1 MFTINEHP
9 IIMYKEYKMIDNFK
23 DNIFK
28 LAIDEFNKNT
38 EIKLEIEFEKEEKRV
53 NDFRFDRLVK
63 FRYQK
68 KSLFYYV
75 EIKHNINNTVI
86 ALLLYRKKNIQRP
99 LLLIT
104 KYINNIKADE
114 LKKYGIQFM
123 DTAGNI
129 YLNQYPIY
137 IFIKGN
143 KPKDI
148 FLKMTASRAFEPSG
162 LKIIFALLCYPD
174 LIKKTYRYIAEL
186 TNVALGT
193 VGWVI
198 NELINLGY
206 VIEMG
211 ERGRKLLK
219 KEELFNRWCT
229 GYNEKLRPKLLINR
243 FTGHEA
249 WWINYKLNPEIAQ
262 WGGEVAAYK
271 LTKYMKPQEIII
283 YAGREEYQNIII
295 ENKLR
300 KDINGDIKF
309 FERFW
314 KFDKTNEFKE
324 IVNPILIYVD
334 LINNGN
340 QRVIETARIIYEEY
354 INRHFRET

>member
-28 LAIDEFNKNT
+28 LAIDEF
-38 EIKLEIEFEKEEKRV
+38 
-53 NDFRFDRLVK
+53 
-63 FRYQK
+63 
-68 KSLFYYV
+68 
-75 EIKHNINNTVI
+75 
-86 ALLLYRKKNIQRP
+86 
-99 LLLIT
+99 
-104 KYINNIKADE
+104 
-114 LKKYGIQFM
+114 KKYGIQFM

-148 FLKMTASRAFEPSG
+148 FLKMTAPRAFEPSG
-162 LKIIFALLCYPD
+162 LKIIFALICYPD

-211 ERGRKLLK
+211 ERGRELL
-219 KEELFNRWCT
+219 
-229 GYNEKLRPKLLINR
+229 
-243 FTGHEA
+243 
-249 WWINYKLNPEIAQ
+249 
-262 WGGEVAAYK
+262 
-271 LTKYMKPQEIII
+271 
-283 YAGREEYQNIII
+283 
-295 ENKLR
+295 
-300 KDINGDIKF
+300 
-309 FERFW
+309 
-314 KFDKTNEFKE
+314 
-324 IVNPILIYVD
+324 
-334 LINNGN
+334 
-340 QRVIETARIIYEEY
+340 
-354 INRHFRET
+354 